1 MHWESLNVSIR
12 IAATLT
18 AAFVCLACTPPS
30 TKTPALAEAGAGCA
44 AQAARTWDAGG
55 KAYAV
60 AIATSGATCAE
71 ATALLTVKAPDGVVI
86 HEETLPAA
94 QTFGMRDAATPA
106 DMTTALQETL
116 SSGDGMNT
124 TAALPEWA
132 EGVDAPGD
140 EFPFIPEPGVDRAA
154 YSALRAAKAPMLC
167 YIQGGESLGCW
178 RLDGAVMVKIGAQT
192 FPG

>member
-1 MHWESLNVSIR
+1 VSIR
-12 IAATLT
+12 IAATL
-18 AAFVCLACTPPS
+18 AAALVCIACTPPAA
-30 TKTPALAEAGAGCA
+30 KAPATANAGAGCA
-44 AQAARTWDAGG
+44 AQAARTWAADGT
-55 KAYAV
+55 AYAV
-60 AIATSGATCAE
+60 SIATTGATCAE
-71 ATALLTVKAPDGVVI
+71 ATALLKVTGPNGVVV

-94 QTFGMRDAATPA
+94 QTFGLRDATTPT
-106 DMTTALQETL
+106 DMKTALDETL

-140 EFPFIPEPGVDRAA
+140 EFPFIPEPGLDRAA
-154 YSALRAAKAPMLC
+154 YAALRAARTPMLC